1 MIIELT
7 DILCDIK
14 TPAILNFIER
24 IISLLQ
30 DFIDVESEELE
41 TKLQGLLERFEQKKS
56 EYQEIIKNTKITQ
69 EEER

>member
-14 TPAILNFIER
+14 TPAILTFIET

-41 TKLQGLLERFEQKKS
+41 TKL
-56 EYQEIIKNTKITQ
+56 
-69 EEER
+69 